1 MSATMS
7 GDTPLGQPILP
18 KSRFEPQNHPRDTS
32 AQLLG
37 SAKYPITK
45 NTAKHEK
52 PNKTK
57 GSRAIR
63 ALAGG
68 SKTCYTWYPR
78 NTTDTSG
85 GDHTMTQLLTVDDVQ
100 TALAVSRATVWR
112 LIQSGELETIH
123 IRRAIRIP
131 ADALE
136 TYIDNARLLEGSKR

>member
-7 GDTPLGQPILP
+7 GDTPFRQLFSKKFRFLSSTLPGQTPCKYWAPRREEILMESGE
-18 KSRFEPQNHPRDTS
+18 KRGKKR
-32 AQLLG
+32 
-37 SAKYPITK
+37 AK
-45 NTAKHEK
+45 
-52 PNKTK
+52 K
-57 GSRAIR
+57 GNLRSSRA
-63 ALAGG
+63 L
-68 SKTCYTWYPR
+68 KTCYIWYPR
-78 NTTDTSG
+78 NITDTSG

-112 LIQSGELETIH
+112 LIQSRELETIH